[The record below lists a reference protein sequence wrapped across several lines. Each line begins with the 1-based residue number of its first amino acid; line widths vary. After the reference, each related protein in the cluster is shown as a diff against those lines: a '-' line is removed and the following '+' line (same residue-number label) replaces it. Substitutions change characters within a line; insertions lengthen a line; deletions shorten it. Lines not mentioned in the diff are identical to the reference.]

1 MHDASANQVCLV
13 VDLFDDIV
21 SLPVMFS
28 DTNFLQYKTLR
39 ALATIQKAGM
49 ITLLRSGRQGSRG
62 GLGARSTLERGL
74 GDRINPVQEGS
85 KAPQSSW

>member
-1 MHDASANQVCLV
+1 MHDASANEVCLV

-28 DTNFLQYKTLR
+28 DTNFLQYGTLR

-49 ITLLRSGRQGSRG
+49 ITLLRSGR
-62 GLGARSTLERGL
+62 
-74 GDRINPVQEGS
+74 
-85 KAPQSSW
+85 